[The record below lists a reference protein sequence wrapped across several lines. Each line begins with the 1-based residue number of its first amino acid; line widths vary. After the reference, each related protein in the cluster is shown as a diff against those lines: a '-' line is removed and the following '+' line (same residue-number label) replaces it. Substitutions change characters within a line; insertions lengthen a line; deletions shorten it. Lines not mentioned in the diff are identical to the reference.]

1 MKSSL
6 PSNYSVEDIFDL
18 QTFLDNP
25 ALFYSAARSFASIE
39 NAKPTAVHRWLQ
51 LMQPSLQLVIT
62 QNIDSLES
70 ELSCPLIYLHGLLA
84 SGTCQNCSQK
94 ASKQTMFDHYRKG
107 KVAYC
112 QCGVSIERCELIQN
126 RELSNRISCFTTSQ

>member
-6 PSNYSVEDIFDL
+6 PPNYSVEDIFDL

-25 ALFYSAARSFASIE
+25 TLFYSAARIFASIE
-39 NAKPTAVHRWLQ
+39 NAKPASAHRWLQ

-84 SGTCQNCSQK
+84 SGTCQNCSRK

-107 KVAYC
+107 AVAYC
-112 QCGVSIERCELIQN
+112 QCGVCNESMQAMK
-126 RELSNRISCFTTSQ
+126 